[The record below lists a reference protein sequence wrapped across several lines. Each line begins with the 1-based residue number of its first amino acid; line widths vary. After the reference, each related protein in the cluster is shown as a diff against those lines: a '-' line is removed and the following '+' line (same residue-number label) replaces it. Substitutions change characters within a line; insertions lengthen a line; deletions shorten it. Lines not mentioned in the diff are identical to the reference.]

1 MNIALIVLGGVA
13 IITILLGLLARK
25 GYNMN
30 LEEWSVGGR
39 SFGTTLVFLLMA
51 GEIYTTFTFLG
62 GSGLAYSKG
71 APVYY
76 ILVYSSV
83 AYVISYFI
91 SPPLWQYGK
100 EYKIVSQP
108 HYFSH
113 RYNSP
118 LLGILVAMVGVLA
131 LIPYLVLQL
140 KGLGIIVSVVSQ
152 GVIPPVTAIIIGA
165 CITTLYVVVSGIR
178 GSAYTAIFKDILIL
192 LVAVFLGIYL
202 PVHYFGTL
210 GEMFRQ
216 VDQAMPDFLIFT
228 DKPGSSII
236 WYQTTVMLTAL
247 GFFMWPQM
255 FAATFTAKDKR
266 TFKRNAI
273 IFPLYQLVLLFIF
286 FVGFTAVLVI
296 PGLNGGEVD
305 LALLQLSMKTFS
317 PWLIGVIGAAGFL
330 TAIVPGS
337 VILIIAST
345 LVANDI
351 YKPLTGNRDNEQQ
364 IARTARYMVPVLSV
378 IAVVFTIYG
387 GKTIV
392 ALLLLGY
399 GLVTQLFPGV
409 LFGLFA
415 KSKIN
420 SIGVISGIVSGL
432 AAIIFLTFS
441 GINLKTVFPQAG
453 SWTDFNSGLISVI
466 LNTIV
471 MLLVS
476 KFYRK
481 TPGQRSLS

>member
-1 MNIALIVLGGVA
+1 MNIALIILAVVA
-13 IITILLGLLARK
+13 VITFLLGLLARK

-30 LEEWSVGGR
+30 LEQWSVGGR
-39 SFGTTLVFLLMA
+39 SFGTALVFLLMA

-100 EYKIVSQP
+100 EHKIVSQP

-113 RYNSP
+113 CYNSP
-118 LLGILVAMVGVLA
+118 LLGVLVAIVGVLA
-131 LIPYLVLQL
+131 LIPYLSLQL
-140 KGLGIIVSVVSQ
+140 KGLGIIVNIVSH
-152 GVIPPVTAIIIGA
+152 GTISPVAAIIIGS
-165 CITTLYVVVSGIR
+165 CITTVYVVISGIR
-178 GSAYTAIFKDILIL
+178 GSAYTAILKDILIL

-202 PVHYFGTL
+202 PIHYFGSL
-210 GEMFRQ
+210 GDMFRQ
-216 VDQAMPDFLIFT
+216 VDQALPDFLIFS
-228 DKPGSSII
+228 DKSGSSII
-236 WYQTTVMLTAL
+236 WYQTTVILTAL

-266 TFKRNAI
+266 SFKRNAI
-273 IFPLYQLVLLFIF
+273 IFPLYQLILLFIF

-296 PGLNGGEVD
+296 PGLSADKVD
-305 LALLQLSMKTFS
+305 LALLQLSINTFS
-317 PWLIGVIGAAGFL
+317 PWVVGVIGAAGFL

-337 VILIIAST
+337 VLLTIAST
-345 LVANDI
+345 LIANDI
-351 YKPLTGNRDNEQQ
+351 YKPLTRNCASEQQ
-364 IARTARYMVPVLSV
+364 IARVARYLVPILAIISVL
-378 IAVVFTIYG
+378 FTIYG

-392 ALLLLGY
+392 SLLLLGY
-399 GLVTQLFPGV
+399 GLVTQLLPGV
-409 LFGLFA
+409 IFGLFA
-415 KSKIN
+415 KSVIN
-420 SIGVISGIVSGL
+420 SKGVIAGIVAGL
-432 AAIIFLTFS
+432 VVAIFLTLS
-441 GINLKTVFPQAG
+441 GINLKTLFPDAG

-466 LNTIV
+466 FNTII

-476 KFYRK
+476 KLYQK
-481 TPGQRSLS
+481 TAPSSVL